1 MSLVL
6 IIWCSCLLGQLLCY
20 ACPAHTLYTCL
31 HLGPSSTLPVTS
43 LCVNSERLTTECEHA
58 IPPATSRYM
67 AESLPTLVQAAF
79 RHIHRHT
86 ETDMHLYI
94 DLEMNMSRYMH
105 EYVFID
111 TQIEVPHVCMD
122 KYKHLQ
128 RQICTDTQPHME
140 TDPTHMIMC
149 APKQNIG
156 KYRQVNYIDMK
167 TCIHRHVKKHLD
179 MCTLTRG
186 QT

>member
-1 MSLVL
+1 MPFL
-6 IIWCSCLLGQLLCY
+6 QLL
-20 ACPAHTLYTCL
+20 LD
-31 HLGPSSTLPVTS
+31 
-43 LCVNSERLTTECEHA
+43 
-58 IPPATSRYM
+58 M

-94 DLEMNMSRYMH
+94 DLEMDMYRYMH

-111 TQIEVPHVCMD
+111 TQIEVPHACMD

-140 TDPTHMIMC
+140 TGTNTHDHVC
-149 APKQNIG
+149 TKTE
-156 KYRQVNYIDMK
+156 YRQI
-167 TCIHRHVKKHLD
+167 
-179 MCTLTRG
+179 
-186 QT
+186 

>member
-6 IIWCSCLLGQLLCY
+6 IIRCSCLLGQLLCY

-67 AESLPTLVQAAF
+67 AESLPSLVQAAF

-111 TQIEVPHVCMD
+111 TQIEVPHACMD

-140 TDPTHMIMC
+140 TDPNTHDHVC
-149 APKQNIG
+149 TKTE
-156 KYRQVNYIDMK
+156 YRQI
-167 TCIHRHVKKHLD
+167 
-179 MCTLTRG
+179 
-186 QT
+186 